1 MVKVCV
7 TTVIIDF
14 EIGTGIQYISN
25 CLVILIF
32 VLECLCSMI
41 PDKRSSKL
49 IPIDFWLFLSS

>member
-25 CLVILIF
+25 CLVIMIF
-32 VLECLCSMI
+32 VLECLCSMTTF
-41 PDKRSSKL
+41 L
-49 IPIDFWLFLSS
+49 IKDQVS